1 MIPTHTSMT
10 IWQRVTPWTAQEVS
24 AMMMATETTNTSLP
38 PNKPWPV
45 PEVEK
50 PPVVRIGFAHLPLG
64 ARKIIECAITFG
76 PCTYNY
82 VGQKTGMTGIHAAR
96 TLKSAAENGYVKAVT
111 RMVTTG
117 NHVRPNIYYSGV
129 Q

>member
-1 MIPTHTSMT
+1 MMETYKPQT
-10 IWQRVTPWTAQEVS
+10 ILQPVTPWPVQEIESPRAVKS
-24 AMMMATETTNTSLP
+24 P
-38 PNKPWPV
+38 
-45 PEVEK
+45 
-50 PPVVRIGFAHLPLG
+50 FAHLPSG
-64 ARKIIECAITFG
+64 ARKIIEFAIEFG
-76 PCTYNY
+76 PCTYNH
-82 VGQKTGMTGIHAAR
+82 VGKRTGMTGIHAAR